1 MDSACAH
8 PMQQHRLSAVHLPR
22 CHGLTPVTLLRGA
35 WLRRGRM
42 KKNSCLKGPSQRVPR
57 LLLLILSSWPS
68 GSGSARALIGAP
80 STGANTGRS
89 CPHEAAPFVASLALE
104 TGTDPQP
111 AISPPRHRL
120 PRHTCLSPASRSK
133 GDSMTPA
140 STRCVAFARDS
151 SNASSIIP
159 RRWWFGVSVACANT
173 YILQCQSRF
182 KRRERVREIE
192 RIVEPR

>member
-35 WLRRGRM
+35 WLRRGRT

-57 LLLLILSSWPS
+57 LLLLILSSFPS
-68 GSGSARALIGAP
+68 GSGCAQALIGAP
-80 STGANTGRS
+80 STGANTGCS
-89 CPHEAAPFVASLALE
+89 CSHEAAPLVASLAFDM
-104 TGTDPQP
+104 GTDPVP
-111 AISPPRHRL
+111 AISSSRHRL
-120 PRHTCLSPASRSK
+120 PRRTCLSPASPSGSVKQRSDD
-133 GDSMTPA
+133 DSMTPA
-140 STRCVAFARDS
+140 STRCFAFARDS
-151 SNASSIIP
+151 SNASSIFP

-182 KRRERVREIE
+182 KRGVRV
-192 RIVEPR
+192 